1 MNNASTYIWDIA
13 QFPELKQGADSN
25 LKQATKDFEK
35 LRQTSVDAIS
45 PNIIELSKRLS
56 AEATSLNYS
65 DVFIDSYL
73 NAENEIPDQPKFGA
87 VAIPS
92 PDVSQVEAPIPVE
105 QLFNSELLNVIR
117 PMAKELGLVIF
128 DVRGAVYYPDGSIYP
143 PKLAKAVEKQDQ
155 VEEQLRQNAK
165 IYQPNAELPNKYDDF
180 EALIYPFVH
189 ECMIKN
195 GYTTLGKVKANEIPH
210 YSKQFK
216 HFRAIITIGGSGS
229 YGDFKLNGNLFYLI
243 PKFDEYYKLIDSEYV
258 EKVHKENFPNTNSI
272 SKPSVGLL
280 MVFRYLR
287 VEGLQSQIEETL
299 IATLHKRLE
308 EINEIDTLL
317 KLFELYHER
326 SLHDAQY
333 GHTVTLPDR
342 EILLAKLA
350 NHPNFDELMREY
362 QGYVD
367 IAKPHLID
375 KILPRWQKML
385 EMIDDV
391 KPIV

>member
-105 QLFNSELLNVIR
+105 QLFNTELLSVMR
-117 PMAKELGLVIF
+117 PMAKELGLVIY
-128 DVRGAVYYPDGSIYP
+128 DVRGAVYYPDGNIYP
-143 PKLAKAVEKQDQ
+143 PKLAKAIEKQDQ

-165 IYQPNAELPNKYDDF
+165 IYQPNAELPNKYKDF
-180 EALIYPFVH
+180 ELLVIPFIH
-189 ECMIKN
+189 ECMLKN
-195 GYTTLGKVKANEIPH
+195 GYKTLGNVKANAIP
-210 YSKQFK
+210 YYFKQFK
-216 HFRAIITIGGSGS
+216 HHKVVITMGGNGTF
-229 YGDFKLNGNLFYLI
+229 GDFLLNANLYYFI
-243 PKFDEYYKLIDSEYV
+243 PKFDEYYKQVDEIHV
-258 EKVHKENFPNTNSI
+258 QKVHNSDFTGKTNKLEPSI
-272 SKPSVGLL
+272 SLL
-280 MVFRYLR
+280 MVFNYLNIQ
-287 VEGLQSQIEETL
+287 GLQKQIEATL
-299 IATLHKRLE
+299 ISTLNKGLQ
-308 EINEIDTLL
+308 EIEDTDIL
-317 KLFELYHER
+317 KLFEIYHQKSCENHER
-326 SLHDAQY
+326 GY
-333 GHTVTLPDR
+333 TVVDPDR

-375 KILPRWQKML
+375 RILPRWQKML